1 MRTGETGETRS
12 SEAVFAPRIRRS
24 SLMGISPN
32 SPSLPRRLSV
42 FLAMMMGM
50 ELGSFGAMMGG
61 VRAMARRGMG
71 MMGGCLGLFILV
83 MFGGLA
89 VMVSRL
95 LVMFGGGVMM
105 RAGRMF
111 VRHEA
116 LLLAGAQRDIRPAK

>member
-1 MRTGETGETRS
+1 
-12 SEAVFAPRIRRS
+12 
-24 SLMGISPN
+24 
-32 SPSLPRRLSV
+32 
-42 FLAMMMGM
+42 MMMGM

-61 VRAMARRGMG
+61 VRAMARRGVG

-83 MFGGLA
+83 MLGRHA

-105 RAGRMF
+105 RAGRVF